1 MSIIRT
7 ATSLSFL
14 CLAAA
19 LAACSANTSD
29 EPVAGSQ
36 ANLNACDANGTW
48 AIKVETPVQWAGSFV
63 VQGGTGTIT
72 NWLKSN
78 RTQDGTS
85 VTDEATLCGVHTP
98 DYLSAPAFGGEK
110 YGVAFPDELWESGVL
125 PTVTING
132 TLSGTEVGS
141 SFQAEQAAAVLGA
154 TMANPATD
162 PWPAN
167 AALLQTLDVD
177 NDGKP
182 GVSVDT
188 ASGAEYKNPPLD
200 AFLSARASKVYTA
213 FRQVITT
220 QGSITSCNRVD
231 GSGTVA
237 VIANK
242 PAIDQRVLGCQRE
255 NGTECSASEYK
266 LLDSAAPVY
275 KPTGDAIVTMV
286 RIPAEASCADIRAI
300 DFETATGNL

>member
-14 CLAAA
+14 CVAAA

-29 EPVAGSQ
+29 EAVSGSQ

-63 VQGGTGTIT
+63 VQAGTGTIT

-78 RTQDGTS
+78 RTQTGTAI
-85 VTDEATLCGVHTP
+85 TDEASLCGVQTP

-110 YGVAFPDELWESGVL
+110 YGIAFPDELWESGSL

-141 SFQAEQAAAVLGA
+141 TFQADAAAAVLGA
-154 TMANPATD
+154 NMANPATD

-167 AALLQTLDVD
+167 AALLQTLDT
-177 NDGKP
+177 DGDGNG
-182 GVSVDT
+182 GVSVNT
-188 ASGAEYKNPPLD
+188 ATGPGYKNPPLD
-200 AFLSARASKVYTA
+200 AFLSARAKKVYTA

-275 KPTGDAIVTMV
+275 KPTGDAVVTMV
-286 RIPAEASCADIRAI
+286 RIPAEATCADIRAI
-300 DFETATGNL
+300 DFATATGNL